1 MKRKF
6 ISKLGPNGI
15 PDGIKPE
22 EHLNYLQKTIFKHYN
37 VLNVVEID
45 EIGEMYGKPIQL
57 NWCVIYTNKI

>member
-1 MKRKF
+1 MKTKF
-6 ISKLGPNGI
+6 ISKLSPDGI

-22 EHLNYLQKTIFKHYN
+22 EQLNYLQKTLFKDYN
-37 VLNVVEID
+37 VLSVVEIN